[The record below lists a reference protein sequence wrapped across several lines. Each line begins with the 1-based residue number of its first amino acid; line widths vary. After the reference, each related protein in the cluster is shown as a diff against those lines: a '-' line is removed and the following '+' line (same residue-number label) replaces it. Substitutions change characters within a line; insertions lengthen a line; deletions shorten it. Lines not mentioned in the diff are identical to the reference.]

1 MIATTFRQDK
11 IIRETVNIYGDK
23 QYMTAVE
30 EMAELMQAI
39 SKYLRIDYSGCDDML
54 QIKKEQIERID
65 NITAEMADVYI
76 ILEELQYMFG
86 ISSEN
91 IQAGIDTKL
100 KRQHARNEQFKMRM
114 WCYGRSKMDQDHH

>member
-30 EMAELMQAI
+30 EMAELMQAL
-39 SKYLRIDYSGCDDML
+39 SKYLRIEYSCDDNARL
-54 QIKKEQIERID
+54 REPIN
-65 NITAEMADVYI
+65 NITEEMADVYI

-86 ISSEN
+86 ISNEN

-100 KRQHARNEQFKMRM
+100 KRQHARNEQFKTRM
-114 WCYGRSKMDQDHH
+114 WCYGRSKMDQDYH

>member
-1 MIATTFRQDK
+1 MIATTFRQAK

-23 QYMTAVE
+23 QYMIAVE

-39 SKYLRIDYSGCDDML
+39 SKYLRITYSGCSDAE
-54 QIKKEQIERID
+54 QKEAIN
-65 NITAEMADVYI
+65 NIAAEMADVYVM
-76 ILEELQYMFG
+76 LEQLQLMLG
-86 ISSEN
+86 ISNEN